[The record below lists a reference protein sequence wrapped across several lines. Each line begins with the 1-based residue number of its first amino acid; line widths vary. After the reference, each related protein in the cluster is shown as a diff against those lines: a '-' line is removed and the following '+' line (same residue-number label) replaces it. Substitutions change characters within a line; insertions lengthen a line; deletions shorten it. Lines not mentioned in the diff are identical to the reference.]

1 MASLYDQMTFRNI
14 GIFTPEEQAKL
25 KNSCVAIAGVGGV
38 GGLLAERL
46 IRIGIEKLNITDPG
60 TFEPTNSNRQYAS
73 STKTVDV
80 NKAEAVYNEL
90 HDINPFAVIDYNAK
104 GIVTQDDAYHLVDN
118 ADIVVDEMDFP
129 MLKES
134 IYLQRAAR
142 KKGIYYIFSAALG
155 FGASTTVFSPD
166 GITLEEYN
174 GFSRD
179 CDVNDLTSYRIPLK
193 NVSPKLPSYIEK
205 SMSLEDVELMIQGK
219 KAISTNSI
227 GVGLSSIVTAN
238 EVVNVLLRKKEMVTA
253 PDCIIVDLLDR
264 HYTVERR
271 ALNGLII

>member
-14 GIFTPEEQAKL
+14 GIFTTEEQATL

-46 IRIGIEKLNITDPG
+46 IRIGIEKLSITDPG
-60 TFEPTNSNRQYAS
+60 TFEPTNSNRQYGS

-90 HDINPFAVIDYNAK
+90 HDINPFAGIHYNVK
-104 GIVTQDDAYHLVDN
+104 GIITQEDADNLVEN

-142 KKGIYYIFSAALG
+142 KKGIYYMFSAALG

-166 GITLEEYN
+166 GISLEEFN
-174 GFSRD
+174 GFPRD
-179 CDVNDLTSYRIPLK
+179 CDVSDLTTYRIPLK
-193 NVSPKLPSYIEK
+193 NISPKLPSYVEK

-238 EVVNVLLRKKEMVTA
+238 EVVNVLLRKKEIVTA
-253 PDCIIVDLLDR
+253 PDCINVDLLDR

-271 ALNGLII
+271 VLKR